1 MFFFKESHA
10 LIVDTIYIHKLQIC
24 MKEFLLLFY
33 IVVTAAENITFVADG
48 CTRLIQPPESKS
60 DVNMFARTL
69 EVNCYKYYNVYV
81 NGPISADL
89 LSRYGRAL
97 NTTIEYE
104 KSYSRNEHVQ
114 YLSKSWL
121 SMAAADPL
129 SLTQRQAKECN
140 AHLLK
145 SFFGNEDI
153 LNSGPVFIKSLE
165 YMSGCFNDTTAAAQR
180 TKENLMQEF
189 NTRVSDIEI
198 STSETKDAYLT
209 MRAEHDVLM
218 AYRPT
223 FRQNII
229 DNYARILS
237 V

>member
-1 MFFFKESHA
+1 MRP
-10 LIVDTIYIHKLQIC
+10 I
-24 MKEFLLLFY
+24 LLL
-33 IVVTAAENITFVADG
+33 ICILTVSAENISFVADG

-81 NGPISADL
+81 AKTISVDL
-89 LSRYGRAL
+89 LDRYARAL
-97 NTTIEYE
+97 NRTIEYE
-104 KSYSRNEHVQ
+104 KAYSRNEHVQ
-114 YLSKSWL
+114 YMSKSWL

-153 LNSGPVFIKSLE
+153 LNSGPVFVKSLE
-165 YMSGCFNDTTAAAQR
+165 YMSRCFNDTSSAAQR
-180 TKENLMQEF
+180 TKESLMIDF
-189 NTRVSDIEI
+189 NQRVNDIES
-198 STSETKDAYLT
+198 STDETKDVYYH
-209 MRAEHDVLM
+209 MRNAHHRLM
-218 AYRPT
+218 EFRPD

-229 DNYARILS
+229 DNHNRILS